1 MLLKMGCTRSRIEPL
16 ICQSDEKKFLANW
29 SHCKAD
35 NRVFTSQ
42 SSSDFSLVKVGGEG
56 NQNGDTNPC
65 PSWYSKVPELVIL
78 LLLFLFALTIYRKW
92 EAKKRAKAIRRAL
105 GFGTLANHGMAF
117 QAVSFQSGDLPWRG
131 MGARYLD

>member
-1 MLLKMGCTRSRIEPL
+1 MGCTRGHIKPL

-35 NRVFTSQ
+35 NCVFTSQ
-42 SSSDFSLVKVGGEG
+42 SSSDFSPVKVGGEG

-65 PSWYSKVPELVIL
+65 PSWYSEVPELVIL

-105 GFGTLANHGMAF
+105 GFGQQSHPGMAL
-117 QAVSFQSGDLPWRG
+117 QAVSSQSGDLPWRG
-131 MGARYLD
+131 MGARCLN